1 MKITLVEPRAP
12 GLHVFS
18 RTRLPRLGLPLM
30 ATILR
35 DRGHDVNVVV
45 ESIKAVVP
53 ESLAHSDLLGISTT
67 TSTAPRAYW
76 IADAVKQLRRDIPIV
91 LGGPHV
97 SFCVDEALQ
106 HADYCVVGEGEESFA
121 ALVDCL
127 AKGQSVGE
135 VPGLAY
141 RDGSGI
147 RIGSKAPPVR
157 LSGLPFPD
165 LSVIEGHERM
175 TLAPIETSR
184 GCPHDCRFCSVIAM
198 FGRDYR
204 LRDVAAVADHISRL
218 PHSNLFF
225 YDDNFTA
232 LPSRTRGLLREMIDR
247 GVQARWSAQVRADAA
262 LDPGLLDLMYE
273 AGCRILHIGFE
284 SVNDETLE
292 EFNKHLSV
300 RQAVDAIRA
309 IHERGIRIHGMFIIG
324 SDSDDADTP
333 RRTVDFAL
341 QHGIDTIQL
350 LMLTPLP
357 GTPYFASLQQQGRL
371 ISTDWQYYD
380 GHHVVYRP
388 ARMSAYV
395 MQYQVMKEMARF
407 YSLRHCANLA
417 MRLDLPN
424 LYYRLYGWHTVKD
437 WLADKA
443 NKAYMAFLRDSYSV

>member
-1 MKITLVEPRAP
+1 VKITLIEPRAP

-35 DRGHDVNVVV
+35 DRGHDVNVVI
-45 ESIKAVVP
+45 ESIRAAVP

-76 IADAVKQLRRDIPIV
+76 IADTVKQLRRDIPVV

-106 HADYCVVGEGEESFA
+106 HADYCVIGEGEESFA
-121 ALVDCL
+121 ALVDRL
-127 AKGQSVGE
+127 DKGQSVAE

-141 RDGSGI
+141 RDGSGM
-147 RIGSKAPPVR
+147 RIGPKAPPVR
-157 LSGLPFPD
+157 LSSLPFPD
-165 LSVIEGHERM
+165 LSVIDGHERM

-184 GCPHDCRFCSVIAM
+184 GCPHGCRFCSVIAM

-204 LRDVAAVADHISRL
+204 LRDIVAVADHISKL
-218 PHSNLFF
+218 PYSNLFF

-232 LPSRTRGLLREMIDR
+232 LPGRTRSLMREMINR
-247 GVQARWSAQVRADAA
+247 RIQAHWSAQVRADAV
-262 LDPGLLDLMYE
+262 LDRGLLDLMYE

-284 SVNDETLE
+284 SVNDDTLK
-292 EFNKHLSV
+292 EFNKRLSV
-300 RQAVDAIRA
+300 KQAVDAIRA
-309 IHERGIRIHGMFIIG
+309 IHERGIRIHGMFVIG

-333 RRTVDFAL
+333 KRTVDFAL

-357 GTPYFASLQQQGRL
+357 GTPYFASLRDQGRL

-380 GHHVVYRP
+380 GHHVVYQP
-388 ARMSAYV
+388 ARMSAYA

-417 MRLDLPN
+417 MRFDLPN
-424 LYYRLYGWHTVKD
+424 LYYRLYGWHTIKD

-443 NKAYMAFLRDSYSV
+443 NRAYMAFLRDSYSV